1 MNGHIALIRLSWPTR
16 PLWQNTRCHWSKR
29 DRATSAHRKEA
40 WTLAL
45 EQGVK
50 KIETERPYLTF
61 AFHPP
66 DRRSRDLQNMPA
78 TVKAAIDGISDA
90 MGIDDKHFLFR
101 WPMEFSEVVPGGCV
115 MIEVRACPSVVEV
128 PFWGQIA

>member
-1 MNGHIALIRLSWPTR
+1 MTEHVALIRLSWPAR

-29 DRATSAHRKEA
+29 DKATSAHRKEA

-45 EQGVK
+45 EHGVK
-50 KIETERPYLTF
+50 KIETDRPYLTF

-66 DRRSRDLQNMPA
+66 DNRKRDLQNMPA
-78 TVKAAIDGISDA
+78 TMKAAIDGISDA
-90 MGIDDKHFLFR
+90 IGIDDEDFRCR
-101 WPMEFSEVVPGGCV
+101 WPMEFSNVVKGGCV

-128 PFWGQIA
+128 PFRGQIA